1 MDYSTAKEY
10 ADKISSI
17 INRLNEFESNDFVH
31 LNKIIEEETKSEEL
45 KSFNDWY
52 QSVPTDLL
60 IRLYGSDEI
69 KDIKEDLK
77 EEYEAVTL
85 RLLKP
90 IDFPFEGVC
99 DKQKLERKGNI
110 SEEKYAN
117 IQKKYKR
124 EVKQYYRLIR
134 STIRYPKRM
143 GYMLDDNIFDSNIY
157 ILNNT

>member
-77 EEYEAVTL
+77 EEYSV
-85 RLLKP
+85 
-90 IDFPFEGVC
+90 PF
-99 DKQKLERKGNI
+99 LHLSNNRW
-110 SEEKYAN
+110 A
-117 IQKKYKR
+117 R
-124 EVKQYYRLIR
+124 A
-134 STIRYPKRM
+134 
-143 GYMLDDNIFDSNIY
+143 IFSKN
-157 ILNNT
+157 